1 MLMLNDFQCKT
12 SFKLRMQATTVD
24 ISCRTVTST
33 GTLFSTKNKKVT
45 TQYAIRKKKIKNEEI
60 RR

>member
-45 TQYAIRKKKIKNEEI
+45 TQYAIRKKN
-60 RR
+60 